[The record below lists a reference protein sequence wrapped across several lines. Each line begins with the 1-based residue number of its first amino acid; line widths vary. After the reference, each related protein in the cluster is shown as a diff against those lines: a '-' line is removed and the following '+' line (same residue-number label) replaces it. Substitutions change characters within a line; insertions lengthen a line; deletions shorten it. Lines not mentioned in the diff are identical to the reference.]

1 MHICEF
7 CNTQFIPRPQVI
19 KPRACNKSKCQ
30 RLRQRANEREWHRRN
45 RHLSSTKYHRIRR
58 RQREDKIKK
67 LNKAMIKCFSVGK
80 EFLGLPV
87 NTDILS
93 SILFNSFL
101 ELGLRKINKFWMVDI
116 LNNFEQLKLDFT

>member
-1 MHICEF
+1 M
-7 CNTQFIPRPQVI
+7 
-19 KPRACNKSKCQ
+19 
-30 RLRQRANEREWHRRN
+30 
-45 RHLSSTKYHRIRR
+45 SSTKYHRIRR